1 MTKKEQIIEAAKSLF
16 RDIGYHHT
24 SIQDILEKSG
34 VSKGTFYNYFS
45 SKPQL
50 ILNIIQNVDAK
61 VEEQQKQLLAEGDP
75 HSKEILYSQLGLKH
89 AIYSRENILELY
101 NISMAENDEALRK
114 YIVTSHY
121 KELNWLA
128 RRLIEVYGVEIE
140 ASAMDLS
147 THFIGGI
154 GYQFR
159 YSNQMSLDT
168 NSSDILSYNIV
179 RLEKNIEITKQH
191 KHVLFPF
198 HIENNAEDQE
208 VVVAHIRNLLAQ
220 EDTDR
225 ASEEQE
231 LIDFI
236 LDECQNPRIRWSI
249 CEGIARQLKVLS
261 SSSSTKDRN
270 YNELFNM
277 VYKQARKSSSHL

>member
-16 RDIGYHHT
+16 RDIGYHYT

-50 ILNIIQNVDAK
+50 ILSIIQNVDAK
-61 VEEQQKQLLAEGDP
+61 VEEQKNQLLVEGDP
-75 HSKEILYSQLGLKH
+75 HNKEILHSQLGLKY

-114 YIVTSHY
+114 YMATSHY
-121 KELNWLA
+121 EELNWLA

-140 ASAMDLS
+140 ANAMDLS

-159 YSNQMSLDT
+159 YSRRMNFDM
-168 NSSDILSYNIV
+168 NSSGILAYNII
-179 RLEKNIEITKQH
+179 RLEKNIEITKH
-191 KHVLFPF
+191 YKDVLFPF
-198 HIENNAEDQE
+198 KIEKNDEDQE
-208 VVVAHIRNLLAQ
+208 AVVTYIRNLLGT

-225 ASEEQE
+225 TSEEQE

-236 LDECQNPRIRWSI
+236 LDECQNSRIRWSI
-249 CEGIARQLKVLS
+249 CEGVARQLKILSPS
-261 SSSSTKDRN
+261 SSNKDRN
-270 YNELFNM
+270 YNELFNII
-277 VYKQARKSSSHL
+277 YKQARINRSIP

>member
-1 MTKKEQIIEAAKSLF
+1 MTKKEHIIEAAKSLF
-16 RDIGYHHT
+16 RNIGYHHT

-45 SKPQL
+45 SKSQL
-50 ILNIIQNVDAK
+50 ILSIIQNVDGK
-61 VEEQQKQLLAEGDP
+61 VEEQQKQLLAEGDS

-89 AIYSRENILELY
+89 TIYSRENILELY

-114 YIVTSHY
+114 YMETSHY

-128 RRLIEVYGVEIE
+128 RRLIEVYGVAIE

-159 YSNQMSLDT
+159 YSRQMNFNT
-168 NSSDILSYNIV
+168 NSSDILAYNIL
-179 RLEKNIEITKQH
+179 RLEKNIEVTKHHQQ
-191 KHVLFPF
+191 VLFPF
-198 HIENNAEDQE
+198 NIQKNDEDQE
-208 VVVAHIRNLLAQ
+208 VVVGHIRKLLSA

-231 LIDFI
+231 LVDFI
-236 LDECQNPRIRWSI
+236 LDECQNSRIRWSI
-249 CEGIARQLKVLS
+249 CEGVARQLNILFS
-261 SSSSTKDRN
+261 SSNKDRN
-270 YNELFNM
+270 YNELFNII
-277 VYKQARKSSSHL
+277 YKQARKNRSIP